1 MFKKL
6 TQPLVVVA
14 VSAFVLVGVL
24 APVASADS
32 SWFASTSSEVL
43 KGVNDV
49 GGTQN
54 TTNLTTFISSIIDV
68 LLFIVGAVAVIMII
82 VGGIKYV
89 TSGGDQ
95 NNVKSAKDT
104 ILYSVIGLIVALLAY
119 AFVKF
124 VVTNL

>member
-1 MFKKL
+1 MFKKFTRSL
-6 TQPLVVVA
+6 AIAA
-14 VSAFVLVGVL
+14 VLAVGMVGVL
-24 APVASADS
+24 APVASADN
-32 SWFASTSSEVL
+32 SWFASASSKVL
-43 KGVNDV
+43 EGVNDV
-49 GGTQN
+49 GGDQN
-54 TTNLTTFISSIIDV
+54 KTSLTTFIESIIDV

-104 ILYSVIGLIVALLAY
+104 ILYSVIGLIVAILAY
-119 AFVKF
+119 AIVKF